1 MSMNLPK
8 REELSLRIVLAS
20 SALTASSQ
28 SLNGQRMDAAMRI
41 INILGFHIAKSL
53 QDRIGLEDLL
63 FNAGFLRLIACIFIE
78 QNGAM
83 RF

>member
-1 MSMNLPK
+1 
-8 REELSLRIVLAS
+8 
-20 SALTASSQ
+20 
-28 SLNGQRMDAAMRI
+28 MRI

>member
-28 SLNGQRMDAAMRI
+28 SIFERSKNSKGHAAMP
-41 INILGFHIAKSL
+41 IAS
-53 QDRIGLEDLL
+53 
-63 FNAGFLRLIACIFIE
+63 
-78 QNGAM
+78 
-83 RF
+83 